1 MAEHENPEHQ
11 KSVTPGKEIVTEA
24 YSDVLKHN
32 KEYTGFGALFGN
44 LLKTTLLKSEVVED
58 NTNGGG
64 KLPDYLQVGFGA
76 NDDYGSTETEDESAL
91 APKDI
96 VTEGDMSA
104 ALQDVFH
111 NDTFTR
117 IGINMGQFG
126 SYITGPEDTPV
137 TSKEVV
143 PIITNQ
149 SLYTEFLGTLDTSD
163 TDDKQTRKLLGDV
176 IANLDAVVSF
186 AFADESINAMSP
198 DERTRLA
205 EAGEDTLR
213 TFVAIDDEYS
223 RLGVDAAGLTERT
236 TQISSELQAALDEGL
251 QYKYGALTAELR
263 KEYDEL
269 QETKKQ
275 AKVYASLSRKVDYW
289 GRNIL
294 TEGIIADKEEY
305 LVPPAE
311 QGFGPAHWHE
321 DGGQRHWAAAFGFL
335 NQMQD
340 SDRTKEFG
348 AEVKQGLLKSLDTA
362 LETIDTSD
370 EELYYSGQKA
380 DLENV
385 RAAINGDEFDT
396 QKFIDYT
403 SPRK

>member
-11 KSVTPGKEIVTEA
+11 KSVTPSKEVVTEA
-24 YSDVLKHN
+24 YGDILKHN
-32 KEYTGFGALFGN
+32 KEYTGFGALFGS
-44 LLKTTLLKSEVVED
+44 LLKTTLLTNEVIEND
-58 NTNGGG
+58 TTGDG
-64 KLPDYLQVGFGA
+64 KLPDYLHVGL
-76 NDDYGSTETEDESAL
+76 DVGSDHISSEAEGTSASVSQ
-91 APKDI
+91 DI

-126 SYITGPEDTPV
+126 SFITGPEDTPA

-143 PIITNQ
+143 PIVTNQ
-149 SLYTEFLGTLDTSD
+149 SLYTEFLGTLDPSD
-163 TDDKQTRKLLGDV
+163 IENKQTRKLLGDV
-176 IANLDAVVSF
+176 VANLDAVVSF

-213 TFVAIDDEYS
+213 AFVAIDDEYS
-223 RLGVDAAGLTERT
+223 RLGVDGIGLTERT
-236 TQISSELQAALDEGL
+236 ARISNELQAALDEGL
-251 QYKYGALTAELR
+251 QYKYGGLTAELR

-294 TEGIIADKEEY
+294 TEGIIADKKEY
-305 LVPPAE
+305 LVPPSE

-321 DGGQRHWAAAFGFL
+321 DGGQRRWAAAFGFL

-340 SDRTKEFG
+340 GDRTKEFG
-348 AEVKQGLLKSLDTA
+348 AEVKEGLLKSLDTA
-362 LETIDTSD
+362 LETIEKSE
-370 EELYYSGQKA
+370 EELYYSSQKA

-396 QKFIDYT
+396 QKFIAYT
-403 SPRK
+403 

>member
-1 MAEHENPEHQ
+1 MTEHENPEHQ
-11 KSVTPGKEIVTEA
+11 KSVTPNKEVVAEA
-24 YSDVLKHN
+24 YGDILKHN
-32 KEYTGFGALFGN
+32 KEHTGFGVLFGN
-44 LLKTTLLKSEVVED
+44 VLKTALKDEGVDVRVS
-58 NTNGGG
+58 
-64 KLPDYLQVGFGA
+64 
-76 NDDYGSTETEDESAL
+76 DDLVA
-91 APKDI
+91 
-96 VTEGDMSA
+96 EGDMSA
-104 ALQDVFH
+104 ALQDIFH

-126 SYITGPEDTPV
+126 SHAADSEGTPA
-137 TSKEVV
+137 TSKEVA
-143 PIITNQ
+143 PIVTNQ
-149 SLYTEFLGTLDTSD
+149 SLYTEFLGTLDPSD

-176 IANLDAVVSF
+176 VANLDAIVSF

-198 DERTRLA
+198 DERTHLA

-223 RLGVDAAGLTERT
+223 RLGVDSIGLTERT
-236 TQISSELQAALDEGL
+236 THISDDLKSAIDEGL
-251 QYKYGALTAELR
+251 QYKYGGLTPELR

-294 TEGIIADKEEY
+294 TEGIIADKKEY
-305 LVPPAE
+305 FVPPAE

-321 DGGQRHWAAAFGFL
+321 DGGQRRWAAAFGFL

-340 SDRTKEFG
+340 GDRTKEFG
-348 AEVKQGLLKSLDTA
+348 AEVKEGLLKSLDTA
-362 LETIDTSD
+362 LETIEKSE
-370 EELYYSGQKA
+370 EELYYSSQKA

-396 QKFIDYT
+396 QKFMAYTTPPDY
-403 SPRK
+403 SR